1 MNARVAPL
9 PTTLRLALLMA
20 LLLAGCVSAPERPET
35 LRQALFGLGAVAAER
50 VLAAPA
56 LPSPKTNQV
65 LLLATPEVDPSLGID
80 QARLRE
86 SLTRALLGAPG
97 GPQVLN
103 WSDAMSEGGGDNQ
116 WRLESRLD
124 AEGPRLTL
132 SDRDLLPYR
141 LTLALRRPGSEEAL
155 WTTDISGALDAS
167 AL

>member
-1 MNARVAPL
+1 MNARPASL
-9 PTTLRLALLMA
+9 PATLLIVLLTTQLVGC
-20 LLLAGCVSAPERPET
+20 AGAPERPET
-35 LRQALFGLGAVAAER
+35 LRQALYGLGEVAAER

-56 LPSPKTNQV
+56 LPSPGTSQV
-65 LLLATPEVDPSLGID
+65 LLLATPEVDPTLGID
-80 QARLRE
+80 QERLRE
-86 SLTRALLGAPG
+86 SLTRALLGATD

-103 WSDAMSEGGGDNQ
+103 WSDVMREGGGDNQ

-124 AEGPRLTL
+124 ADGPRLTL

-141 LTLALRRPGSEEAL
+141 LTLALRRPGSETAL

>member
-9 PTTLRLALLMA
+9 PATLLLALLMA
-20 LLLAGCVSAPERPET
+20 LLLAGCAGAPERPET

-65 LLLATPEVDPSLGID
+65 LLLATPEIDPALGID
-80 QARLRE
+80 QERLRE

-103 WSDAMSEGGGDNQ
+103 WSDAMSKGGGDNQ

-124 AEGPRLTL
+124 ADGPRLTL

>member
-1 MNARVAPL
+1 MNARLASL
-9 PTTLRLALLMA
+9 LTTLLLVGC
-20 LLLAGCVSAPERPET
+20 AGAPERPET
-35 LRQALFGLGAVAAER
+35 LRQALFGLGEVATER

-56 LPSPKTNQV
+56 LPSPSTGQV
-65 LLLATPEVDPSLGID
+65 LLLATPEVDPALGID
-80 QARLRE
+80 QERLRE
-86 SLTRALLGAPG
+86 SLTRALLGVSN

-116 WRLESRLD
+116 WRLESRLY

-141 LTLALRRPGSEEAL
+141 LTLALRRPGNDTVL

>member
-1 MNARVAPL
+1 MNARATSRL
-9 PTTLRLALLMA
+9 TTLLMA
-20 LLLAGCVSAPERPET
+20 LLVALLLVGCAGAPERPET

-50 VLAAPA
+50 VLATPA
-56 LPSPKTNQV
+56 LPSPRTSQV
-65 LLLATPEVDPSLGID
+65 LLLATPEVDPTLGID
-80 QARLRE
+80 QERLRE

-124 AEGPRLTL
+124 ADGPRLTL

-141 LTLALRRPGSEEAL
+141 LTLALRRPGSESTL